1 MAVPTSVQAQ
11 LDYLDKTYERWEE
24 LPDTHPEIAMLQK
37 LSLILDG
44 GEKPK
49 MGRIGKQWTEY
60 ELTFLRE
67 NHSTMTDERMAI
79 ALGTTKHKVSH
90 KRLKMGLSASREKNI
105 PKAVIQCDMLGNPL
119 RRFDSV
125 TKASEYMGCS
135 TNSISL
141 VCNGKRKYFKGF
153 IWRFENESRI

>member
-24 LPDTHPEIAMLQK
+24 LPDTHPEIAKLQK

-49 MGRIGKQWTEY
+49 AGRVGKQWTDKEIK
-60 ELTFLRE
+60 FLKE
-67 NHSTMTDERMAI
+67 NHSKMTDEQMAI
-79 ALGTTKHKVSH
+79 ALGTTKHIVSH
-90 KRLKMGLSASREKNI
+90 RRLKMGLSASKKNNV
-105 PKAVIQCDMLGNPL
+105 PKAVLKCDMLGNPL

-141 VCNGKRKYFKGF
+141 VCHGKRKHFKGY
-153 IWRFENESRI
+153 IWRFEDEN